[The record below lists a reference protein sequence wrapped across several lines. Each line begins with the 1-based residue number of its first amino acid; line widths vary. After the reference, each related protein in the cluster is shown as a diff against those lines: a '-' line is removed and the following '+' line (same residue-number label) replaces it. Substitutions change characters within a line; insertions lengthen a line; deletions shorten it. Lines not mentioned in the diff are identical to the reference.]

1 MENVL
6 QLNEKLQKTESFNI
20 HALWKPKL
28 RSEFLDC
35 NKMLEGLHGEL
46 PTASE
51 TISADNAWESK
62 DC

>member
-28 RSEFLDC
+28 RSEFLVC
-35 NKMLEGLHGEL
+35 NKMLEGLYGEL
-46 PTASE
+46 PTASY
-51 TISADNAWESK
+51 S
-62 DC
+62 